1 MSANAWLMV
10 GILAVT
16 FGLLLKTKLPPV
28 SVFLG
33 ALTAAIT
40 FGLVPL
46 DQGLKGFSN
55 TGMLTI
61 GALLMVAAGMYST
74 GAITLITDRLIGR
87 PKTILKAQGKIL
99 PPVAIFSAFL
109 NNTPIVAMFIPV
121 IRDLSRTC
129 RLAAKRLYIP
139 LSYASIFGGTCT
151 LIGTAT
157 NLVVAGMIID
167 QIAKKVPGAPPMR
180 ELGMFDLSWVG
191 VPLTIIGTA
200 YMMLLSRWLLP
211 KEEEIEDEEIIR
223 RRYRA
228 EFAVEKGSAVIGK
241 TLEELGFVDPVG
253 FELLS
258 LIRPG
263 SSVPERKPG
272 LKLQEGD
279 ELAFSAG
286 IDALPDLWSINGLT
300 PKYAYGKMESERS
313 THSLVETSIAPTC
326 SVIGR
331 KVSDMPLPDSPYNI
345 NVVAV
350 SRYGEPIEGELLNA
364 QIEVGDNVVLEVDDS
379 FFNENLNEQEFSLVS
394 RIAGAKIKRYN
405 RAVIATVITVAMVA
419 VVAAGV
425 MNMLNAAMLASGA
438 MLLTGCLTLR
448 QAGRS
453 VEFGTLLVIASAI
466 GLAEAVT
473 TSGLSDVLAD
483 LLLKIGGDNLY
494 IALVVVFLGCIF
506 MDTLVTNVASA
517 AFMFPIAVNMAAQL
531 NANFMPFA
539 ITLMVGASCS
549 FISPMGYATNLMV
562 YTAGE
567 YEFSDFVKF
576 GVPLTILVG
585 IVTIILTPMFF
596 KF

>member
-1 MSANAWLMV
+1 
-10 GILAVT
+10 
-16 FGLLLKTKLPPV
+16 
-28 SVFLG
+28 
-33 ALTAAIT
+33 
-40 FGLVPL
+40 
-46 DQGLKGFSN
+46 
-55 TGMLTI
+55 
-61 GALLMVAAGMYST
+61 
-74 GAITLITDRLIGR
+74 
-87 PKTILKAQGKIL
+87 
-99 PPVAIFSAFL
+99 
-109 NNTPIVAMFIPV
+109 
-121 IRDLSRTC
+121 
-129 RLAAKRLYIP
+129 
-139 LSYASIFGGTCT
+139 
-151 LIGTAT
+151 
-157 NLVVAGMIID
+157 
-167 QIAKKVPGAPPMR
+167 
-180 ELGMFDLSWVG
+180 
-191 VPLTIIGTA
+191 
-200 YMMLLSRWLLP
+200 
-211 KEEEIEDEEIIR
+211 
-223 RRYRA
+223 
-228 EFAVEKGSAVIGK
+228 
-241 TLEELGFVDPVG
+241 
-253 FELLS
+253 
-258 LIRPG
+258 
-263 SSVPERKPG
+263 
-272 LKLQEGD
+272 
-279 ELAFSAG
+279 
-286 IDALPDLWSINGLT
+286 
-300 PKYAYGKMESERS
+300 
-313 THSLVETSIAPTC
+313 
-326 SVIGR
+326 
-331 KVSDMPLPDSPYNI
+331 
-345 NVVAV
+345 
-350 SRYGEPIEGELLNA
+350 
-364 QIEVGDNVVLEVDDS
+364 VDDS
-379 FFNENLNEQEFSLVS
+379 FFNENLNEQQFSLVS
-394 RIAGAKIKRYN
+394 RIAGARIKRYN